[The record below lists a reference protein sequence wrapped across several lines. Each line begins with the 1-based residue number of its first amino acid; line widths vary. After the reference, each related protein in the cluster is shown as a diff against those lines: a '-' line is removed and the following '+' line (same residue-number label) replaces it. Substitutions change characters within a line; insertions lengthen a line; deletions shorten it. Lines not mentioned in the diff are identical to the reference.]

1 MTRSLKFQHG
11 GNKVKRIILT
21 LCVFIAL
28 ATVDNAA
35 GFYRCVDRDG
45 NTMLTDTPLPGA
57 KCKDVGGSN
66 ASTPSKGQGTEAE
79 NQAIDKKD
87 KQIQNDK
94 TQQRGE
100 MEDKQATIKDPMLQQ
115 KATPSILPKT
125 GSEENAGP
133 K

>member
-66 ASTPSKGQGTEAE
+66 ESTPSKGQGTEAV
-79 NQAIDKKD
+79 NQEID
-87 KQIQNDK
+87 KQIRNDK
-94 TQQRGE
+94 TQQQREIEG
-100 MEDKQATIKDPMLQQ
+100 KQATIKDPMLQQ
-115 KATPSILPKT
+115 QAAPTSILPKT
-125 GSEENAGP
+125 DSSAVVAP

>member
-66 ASTPSKGQGTEAE
+66 ESTPSKGQGTEAV
-79 NQAIDKKD
+79 NQEID
-87 KQIQNDK
+87 KQIRNDK
-94 TQQRGE
+94 TQQQREIEG
-100 MEDKQATIKDPMLQQ
+100 KQATIKDPMLQQ
-115 KATPSILPKT
+115 QAAPTSILPKT
-125 GSEENAGP
+125 DSSADVAP

>member
-21 LCVFIAL
+21 LCVFIAP

-66 ASTPSKGQGTEAE
+66 ASTPSKGQGTEAV
-79 NQAIDKKD
+79 NQGID
-87 KQIQNDK
+87 KQIRNDK
-94 TQQRGE
+94 TQQQREIEG
-100 MEDKQATIKDPMLQQ
+100 KQATIKDPMLQQ
-115 KATPSILPKT
+115 QAAPTSILPKT
-125 GSEENAGP
+125 DSSAVVAP

>member
-66 ASTPSKGQGTEAE
+66 ESTPSKGQGTEAINHE
-79 NQAIDKKD
+79 ID
-87 KQIQNDK
+87 KQIRNDK
-94 TQQRGE
+94 TQQQREIEG
-100 MEDKQATIKDPMLQQ
+100 KQATIKDAMLQQ
-115 KATPSILPKT
+115 QAAPTSILPKT
-125 GSEENAGP
+125 DSSVDVAP

>member
-66 ASTPSKGQGTEAE
+66 ASTPSKGQGTEAA
-79 NQAIDKKD
+79 NQEID
-87 KQIQNDK
+87 KQIRNDK
-94 TQQRGE
+94 TQQQREIEG
-100 MEDKQATIKDPMLQQ
+100 KQATIKDAMLQQ
-115 KATPSILPKT
+115 QAAPTSILPKT
-125 GSEENAGP
+125 DSSVDVAP

>member
-66 ASTPSKGQGTEAE
+66 ESTPSKGQGTEAV
-79 NQAIDKKD
+79 NQEID
-87 KQIQNDK
+87 KQIRNDK
-94 TQQRGE
+94 TQQQREIEG
-100 MEDKQATIKDPMLQQ
+100 KQATIKDAMLQQ
-115 KATPSILPKT
+115 QAAPTSILPKT
-125 GSEENAGP
+125 DSSVDVAP